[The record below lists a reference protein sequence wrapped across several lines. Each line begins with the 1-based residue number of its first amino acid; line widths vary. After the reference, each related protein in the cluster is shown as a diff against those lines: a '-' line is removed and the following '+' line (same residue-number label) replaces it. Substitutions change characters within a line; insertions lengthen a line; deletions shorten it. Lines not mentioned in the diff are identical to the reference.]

1 MKTETVQ
8 ICPKCGSP
16 GKFTYILHDSPEES
30 SASPTKIL
38 DKSDCSNPD
47 CTLRR

>member
-30 SASPTKIL
+30 SASANEGPGQVGL
-38 DKSDCSNPD
+38 LQP
-47 CTLRR
+47 